1 MAKFYY
7 NGTLLPELPSGML
20 ASYPYAF
27 LYINATEPIYRLC
40 MSKSKYFYQSS
51 DNTIQPGSN
60 TVKNYWLTTDQVL
73 AGDTWVHRDDTVYYW
88 GPPATAVKWSN
99 YNIPKGSASGTETFF
114 YGSHLTQTPIH
125 IVQRWNA
132 SIGNNIFELN
142 LTMDGC
148 TPGNTLILAYVTRA
162 NDNVITLSDGWTVL
176 GGGNNASD
184 PGDSDQR
191 IWFAYKKVNTASES
205 IRITQSIGKR
215 IYTVCAEY
223 AGVGKVV
230 MRNDLGVIGTTNYT
244 VVGKKTN
251 NNDVMLYAV
260 TSAYYGSGRNQTVT
274 PADLDKLEGDSSAE
288 RLACW
293 FDGGLGALSH
303 TFQSFNSTEPRDA
316 VLECVQ
322 LFEIVPEFNIYGN
335 TVGQSVPQ
343 TDWLQEDKNQ
353 ADFLKNKPQGVMQ
366 MPAYTEADYGKVLT
380 LTADG
385 LAWVEQ
391 SGGISGDFINV
402 EEVAM

>member
-7 NGTLLPELPSGML
+7 NGTQLPELPSGVL
-20 ASYPYAF
+20 TSYPYVF
-27 LYINATEPIYRLC
+27 LYINGTEPIYRLC

-73 AGDTWVHRDDTVYYW
+73 AGDAWVHRDDTVYYW
-88 GPPATAVKWSN
+88 ATPTALKWSN
-99 YNIPKGSASGTETFF
+99 YNIPKGSASGAETFF

-125 IVQRWNA
+125 IVQRWNTA
-132 SIGNNIFELN
+132 IGNDVFELN
-142 LTMDGC
+142 LAMSGC
-148 TPGNTLILAYVTRA
+148 TPGNTLILAYATRS

-191 IWFAYKKVNTASES
+191 IWFAHKKVNTASES

-215 IYTVCAEY
+215 IYVVCAEY

-244 VVGKKTN
+244 VVGKKTD

-303 TFQSFNSTEPRDA
+303 TFRSDTGSGNYDA

-353 ADFLKNKPQGVMQ
+353 ADHLKNKPQGVMQ

-391 SGGISGDFINV
+391 SGGISSDFINV